1 MTKMSQC
8 SKCIGDGVH
17 CEHYRPIDDS
27 PCPNYIFAASSTEQD
42 IYEVKK
48 ALQYI
53 AVIVVALI
61 LLSFIGAVTFW
72 DYISIIL
79 YLSFLVSLY
88 LVIAHFECFD
98 KIKSF
103 IKSFDKKNKRVEI
116 IEIQQCDEQAEINK
130 IMFDLFTYTHH
141 SIVLYY
147 GGSEKDFYNWFNSYP
162 FPINDLEAMKELRL
176 NWGRLVRDFEEK
188 LGM

>member
-8 SKCIGDGVH
+8 STCIGDGVH
-17 CEHYRPIDDS
+17 CEHYRPTDDS
-27 PCPNYIFAASSTEQD
+27 PCPNYIFDTSSTEQGT
-42 IYEVKK
+42 INKYEVKK
-48 ALQYI
+48 ALYQYI
-53 AVIVVALI
+53 AFI
-61 LLSFIGAVTFW
+61 LLSFIGAVTFG
-72 DYISIIL
+72 DYISIFL

-88 LVIAHFECFD
+88 LVIMHLECFD
-98 KIKSF
+98 K
-103 IKSFDKKNKRVEI
+103 IKSFDKKNKRVEF

-141 SIVLYY
+141 SIVRYY
-147 GGSEKDFYNWFNSYP
+147 EGSEKEFYNWFNGYP

>member
-8 SKCIGDGVH
+8 STCIGDGVH

-27 PCPNYIFAASSTEQD
+27 PCPNYMFDTSSTEQD

-48 ALQYI
+48 CLQYI
-53 AVIVVALI
+53 AVIVIALI
-61 LLSFIGAVTFW
+61 LLSFFE

-141 SIVLYY
+141 FIVRYY
-147 GGSEKDFYNWFNSYP
+147 EGSEKDFYNWFNSYP